1 MGYAERARN
10 ALYALAAGDALG
22 WPAFY
27 HRTYALPFWT
37 RRLRR
42 EIDAAQEERGILRFP
57 MPFSLNRATESLQ
70 FYPTD
75 DTEWACFTADML
87 FACGGQLTREFVAE
101 TWEQLANAATE
112 VRGTISIQGALHNF
126 REGLQPPVTGRDNP
140 HYFDDGACSRAV
152 VIGIAFPGRSQ
163 EAAMSA
169 EIDGEVTNAFDGL
182 WAAQAVAAALAA
194 ACGGASLEEALAA
207 ALQVLPQDSWV
218 KRVSEEALRGGEAFG
233 LGLVPYLDRLVNKEY
248 SYGGAAPEVLAL
260 TLAVAKAAQGNLER
274 GILLANTFP
283 KLADSLPALVGALC
297 GALCDEPVPWLKQW
311 EPVIDELHGLCLPR
325 LKGRSWRQV
334 VDRLVEVG
342 IKNGGLE

>member
-233 LGLVPYLDRLVNKEY
+233 LGAGSLPRPFGKQRVQLWRGSSRSASPHFSSGQGCTGQFRKRHPAGKYLPQTRGQPACLGGRLV
-248 SYGGAAPEVLAL
+248 
-260 TLAVAKAAQGNLER
+260 R
-274 GILLANTFP
+274 
-283 KLADSLPALVGALC
+283 C
-297 GALCDEPVPWLKQW
+297 
-311 EPVIDELHGLCLPR
+311 
-325 LKGRSWRQV
+325 V
-334 VDRLVEVG
+334 V
-342 IKNGGLE
+342 